1 MKFLK
6 GLALS
11 LLSLILFLSLS
22 AFGMVLTI
30 NQTVLNPDFVASQV
44 DKLDISSLAGEF
56 ISEQISG
63 QIPLDNQLMAEILED
78 TITDLEPW
86 IKEQANTA
94 IYASYD
100 YLTGKSQSLNIV
112 IPTAELKETLK
123 DSIKSA
129 FLEALPPELAGVP
142 PAMIDAAF
150 NEYYQQYSQQIPA
163 TIEINESMLGS
174 EVMSSLEQARQYI
187 GYIQIAYKALIVLI
201 LVLIGLIVLIHRK
214 VRGSTRQTGITF
226 LTYGIPGFASIFI
239 LKNYAMTQMA
249 QLTQFNLPASF
260 QAWLPQ
266 LVDDLLAPLE
276 MFSLG
281 VLICGAVLLIVSFV
295 YKPQESSY

>member
-11 LLSLILFLSLS
+11 LLSILLFLSLS
-22 AFGMVLTI
+22 VFGMVLTI

-44 DKLDISSLAGEF
+44 DKMDISSLAGEF

-78 TITDLEPW
+78 TIADLEPW
-86 IKEQANTA
+86 IKEQTNVA
-94 IYASYD
+94 IYAGYD
-100 YLTGKSQSLNIV
+100 YLTGQSQSLSIV

-129 FLEALPPELAGVP
+129 FLEALPPELAGAP

-174 EVMSSLEQARQYI
+174 EVMSSLEEARQYI
-187 GYIQIAYKALIVLI
+187 GYIQTAYKALIAII

-214 VRGSTRQTGITF
+214 VRGSTRQIGITF
-226 LTYGIPGFASIFI
+226 LTHGIPGYASIFI
-239 LKNYAMTQMA
+239 LKNYAMSQLA

-266 LVDDLLAPLE
+266 LVDDFLAPLE

-295 YKPQESSY
+295 YKPQESS